1 MKKLFLLFSLLSI
14 VISAQNLNVNLVG
27 RFHPQQGQGLDYN
40 DIWGYVDPQGREY
53 AIMGAENGTY
63 FIDITNPALPVQ
75 VGYIAGPNSI
85 WRDIKTHSHYAY
97 ITTEGTGTGQGLQI
111 VNMANLPNSVTLV
124 NTVST
129 WFNRAHNLY
138 IDNGFAY
145 VVGTNGGGGM
155 HILDLANPTAPVRKA
170 LYNTSGYIH
179 DVYVYNDTAYVSG
192 EDTYDVVNLQNK
204 TAPARLS
211 MSAALSGIYAHSGWL
226 SEDKRY
232 FIACEEFNIR
242 DITVWDLQDRNNWD
256 LKVSQWQMPGNSPVH
271 NIFVKGNFAHISY
284 YKDGYVVLDLS
295 NPLSPVKVG
304 QYDTYPGTSG
314 TYEGAWGVYP
324 YLPSGNI
331 IVSDIS
337 TGLYVLDFTLD
348 NTTPVELTSFSG
360 LQNKAAVE
368 LKWQTASELNNRGFE
383 IQRSN
388 DNNVWSSI
396 GFVTGNGTSTTAL
409 EYVYSDVNPV
419 KGTNYYRLSQIDFDG
434 TVTLTEPITV
444 EFDDASALGSF
455 SLSQNYPNP
464 FNPSTSIVYNM
475 YIDANVSIKVFD
487 MLGREAAVLFNG
499 FQTKG
504 EHRIEFSAGSLSSGI
519 YVYEVRVGEQAL
531 RKTMNLLK

>member
-1 MKKLFLLFSLLSI
+1 MKKLIPLLLL
-14 VISAQNLNVNLVG
+14 ISVMTMAQNLNVNLVG

-40 DIWGYVDPQGREY
+40 DIWGYVDSQGREY
-53 AIMGAENGTY
+53 AIIGAENGTY
-63 FIDITNPALPVQ
+63 FVNITNPAQPVQ
-75 VGYIAGPNSI
+75 VGYITGPNSI

-111 VNMANLPNSVTLV
+111 VDMSNLPNSVTLV
-124 NTVST
+124 NTVTT

-145 VVGTNGGGGM
+145 VVGTNSGGGM
-155 HILDLANPTAPVRKA
+155 HILDLANPVAPVRKA

-179 DVYVYNDTAYVSG
+179 DVYVYNDTAYVAG

-226 SEDKRY
+226 TEDKRY
-232 FIACEEFNIR
+232 FIGAEEFNVR

-284 YKDGYVVLDLS
+284 YKDGYVVLDIS
-295 NPLSPVKVG
+295 NPLNPVKVG

-314 TYEGAWGVYP
+314 TYEGAWGAYP

-337 TGLYVLDFTLD
+337 TGLYILDFTLD
-348 NTTPVELTSFSG
+348 NTTPVELTSFKG
-360 LQNKAAVE
+360 LQNKNTIE
-368 LKWQTASELNNRGFE
+368 LSWVTASELNNKGFE
-383 IQRSN
+383 IQRSA
-388 DNNVWSSI
+388 DNTVWSTI
-396 GFVTGNGTSTTAL
+396 GFVNGTGTSADQH
-409 EYVYSDVNPV
+409 EYTFADRNPV
-419 KGTNYYRLSQIDFDG
+419 AGKNLYRLIQVDYDG
-434 TVTLTEPITV
+434 TVTNHEAITV
-444 EFDDASALGSF
+444 EFDQFSAGGTF
-455 SLSQNYPNP
+455 SLAQNYPNP
-464 FNPSTSIVYNM
+464 FNPSTTIAYNLYTDVKVSVRVY
-475 YIDANVSIKVFD
+475 D
-487 MLGREAAVLFNG
+487 MLGREVAVLFNG
-499 FQTKG
+499 FQNKG
-504 EHRIEFSAGSLSSGI
+504 EHKVEFKAAGLSSGI
-519 YVYEVRVGEQAL
+519 YIYEVRAGEQSE
-531 RKTMNLLK
+531 RRTMNLLK